1 MPNQVALTFEDGVT
15 KVIKVDDYE
24 TIMDAS
30 YKARINIPSDCRD
43 GACGTC
49 KSFCESGEFDPGD
62 FIEDALT
69 DAVLVLVVLRGV
81 HQPVAALQR
90 GRHVVVVDE
99 LAEDVRQAVAAQGRE
114 PVPAEQEA
122 NTVVTVQQKGYMIA
136 DRLLRPA
143 IVTAAAPK

>member
-49 KSFCESGEFDPGD
+49 KSFCESG
-62 FIEDALT
+62 
-69 DAVLVLVVLRGV
+69 
-81 HQPVAALQR
+81 
-90 GRHVVVVDE
+90 
-99 LAEDVRQAVAAQGRE
+99 
-114 PVPAEQEA
+114 
-122 NTVVTVQQKGYMIA
+122 
-136 DRLLRPA
+136 
-143 IVTAAAPK
+143 